1 MTRKGGL
8 AEHYVLI
15 LVVLTFLG
23 LVSLL
28 PVLATQVT
36 VTNVEPSLYA
46 VSLTNTTGESVT
58 ALLPNKTYYLNF
70 TACDNNRL
78 DDLTS
83 IVVTI
88 YYNNYTVPHK
98 SNHYNFTWL
107 QTTNSWTSNPPGYIV
122 SSVNPTD
129 FMAACFNFSLGFKLD
144 ESAMLNTTT
153 IWHGNITA
161 TDDAGN
167 LATNATITF
176 TGITPPQPS
185 NLRATLNENGSIT
198 LTWTPPD
205 SPGIALYSIYSSSNA
220 TLSTFN
226 FSMPNATVAHPTATW
241 TDAPENATATPERY
255 YIVRAKSTEGV
266 EETNTNTVGKF
277 SISLYAID
285 EWNLVSIPL
294 ELYDTSPA
302 SVFSPIAYNSSI
314 IWTYNINESK
324 PWTKYISPAPPLAST
339 LKRVDHTMGF
349 WVKMKRNDTLIV
361 TGSVPVA
368 TSINLKRGWN
378 MIGYPSTTTK
388 PIDIALSSING
399 SYNVVYAYNATDTGD
414 HWKRYDPSL
423 PPFFNDLQDM
433 VPGSGYWI
441 NMTSECT
448 LGM

>member
-1 MTRKGGL
+1 MKRRRGL

-15 LVVLTFLG
+15 LVVLSFLG

-28 PVLATQVT
+28 PVIATQVT

-46 VSLTNTTGESVT
+46 VSLTNTTGASVT
-58 ALLPNKTYYLNF
+58 TVVPGETYNVNF
-70 TACDNNRL
+70 TVCDNNRL

-83 IVVTI
+83 IVVMI
-88 YYNNYTVPHK
+88 YYNNYTVPNK

-107 QTTNSWTSNPPGYIV
+107 QTSNSWTSDPPGYIV

-129 FMAACFNFSLGFKLD
+129 FSAACFYFALGFKLD
-144 ESAMLNTTT
+144 ESAMLNTST
-153 IWHGNITA
+153 IWHGQITA
-161 TDDAGN
+161 TDSAGN
-167 LATNATITF
+167 LATNASITF
-176 TGITPPQPS
+176 TGRTPPQPS

-205 SPGIALYSIYSSSNA
+205 APGIASYSIYSSSNA

-226 FSMPNATVAHPTATW
+226 FSIPNATIAHPASAW
-241 TDAPENATATPERY
+241 TDAPENVTATPERY
-255 YIVRAKSTEGV
+255 YIVRTKSTEGV
-266 EETNTNTVGKF
+266 EEPNTNTVGKF
-277 SISLYAID
+277 TIPLYAID

-294 ELYDTSPA
+294 EPHDTSPA
-302 SVFSPIAYNSSI
+302 SFFSHIANNSSI
-314 IWTYNINESK
+314 IWVYNASESK
-324 PWTKYISPAPPLAST
+324 PWEKYIPPAPPPAST
-339 LKRVDHTMGF
+339 LKGVDQKRGF

-378 MIGYPSTTTK
+378 MIGYPSTTSK

-414 HWKRYDPSL
+414 HWKHYDPSL

-433 VPGSGYWI
+433 LPGSGYWI
-441 NMTSECT
+441 NITSDCT
-448 LGM
+448 LGI